1 MAKMEHYKKKVKR
14 DKLSEL
20 LGLLKQHGRLR
31 SSVLEKKLGVSS
43 PTLSAYLRELKRENK
58 IEEDLTVK
66 DEDRRKKFYRIK
78 SESQKDVEAELG
90 KFEAI
95 RFIDAISDPVYC
107 YEEDKDGGK
116 AIAAFVSRI
125 DPRVDGVAE
134 KMTNQIVKQYLK
146 FLRMATLLP
155 NQKIAV
161 VIMVKGK
168 GNLA

>member
-1 MAKMEHYKKKVKR
+1 MEHYKKKAKR

-20 LGLLKQHGRLR
+20 LGLLKQHGKLR
-31 SSVLEKKLGVSS
+31 SSALEEKLGVSS

-58 IEEDLTVK
+58 IEDLTVK
-66 DEDRRKKFYRIK
+66 NEDGRFKWYRIK
-78 SESQKDVEAELG
+78 PESKKHVDAELG

-95 RFIDAISDPVYC
+95 RFIDAISDPIYC

-125 DPRVDGVAE
+125 DPRVDRVAE
-134 KMTNQIVKQYLK
+134 KMTDQIVKPYLK
-146 FLRMATLLP
+146 LLRMTTLLP

-168 GNLA
+168 EKLA